1 MQSCLQP
8 VPRARERCR
17 SPFPETEKYLLISR
31 LPGGTVPAEMAATQR
46 PGPSG
51 QLPRGR
57 HGLTHGEVVENQRWR
72 LVKAVPAAVREK
84 GYSAL
89 TVEDICVGAGVS
101 RRTFYENFRDVE
113 DCFVTSYRHHAHEL
127 MAVIDGVAAVGS
139 DWQERARLAL
149 MALLRYL
156 RDRPDVAR
164 MAVIEV
170 LAAGSAAIAERD
182 RAVAVLRRL
191 IGEEALATAPEPAP
205 SLLLEVISG
214 AILHLI
220 YARVLDGEFGQL
232 EELLPTIM
240 YMVLVALHG
249 PAGAAERAG
258 MARNGQASTL
268 EAMPQSLEAIAR

>member
-1 MQSCLQP
+1 
-8 VPRARERCR
+8 
-17 SPFPETEKYLLISR
+17 
-31 LPGGTVPAEMAATQR
+31 MATTQR

-89 TVEDICVGAGVS
+89 TVEDICLGAGVS

-113 DCFVTSYRHHAHEL
+113 DCFVTAYRHHAQEL
-127 MAVIDGVAAVGS
+127 LTVIDGVAAVGS
-139 DWQERARLAL
+139 DWQERARLVL

-156 RDRPDVAR
+156 GDRPDVAR

-170 LAAGSAAIAERD
+170 LAAGPAALAERD

-191 IGEEALATAPEPAP
+191 IGDEALETAPDPAP
-205 SLLLEVISG
+205 SLLLEVIAG
-214 AILHLI
+214 AVLHLI
-220 YARVLDGEFGQL
+220 YSRVLEGRCEQL
-232 EELLPTIM
+232 EGLLPTIM

-258 MARNGQASTL
+258 MAVSRQAGTPAARAVS
-268 EAMPQSLEAIAR
+268 PEAIAR